1 MILYAPDVSKHI
13 PYLLPAILGR
23 YPPTFYDQ
31 ETQVFIHD
39 LEAHEGYKRGVATA
53 RQDKSALVHNAAT
66 ITVVEPSEEVRL
78 LLCSLISAL
87 LKAGVGYGT
96 LSCLNPY
103 FADLI
108 LILQSQ
114 LRDPYPI
121 LKCQASLL
129 LVNLVRIPQWE
140 QGAMMFATALAR
152 ASITNLRSRN
162 AKVRVASLR

>member
-1 MILYAPDVSKHI
+1 MLSEFAFITPSRILLDRFS
-13 PYLLPAILGR
+13 
-23 YPPTFYDQ
+23 Q
-31 ETQVFIHD
+31 
-39 LEAHEGYKRGVATA
+39 A

-103 FADLI
+103 FSDLI

-114 LRDPYPI
+114 LRDPYPV

-129 LVNLVRIPQWE
+129 LVNLVRVPQWE
-140 QGAMMFATALAR
+140 QGAMVFATALAR

-162 AKVRVASLR
+162 AKVRVASLSLFEAAVGVPNRAKVRGAGTEAIADIVGFR